1 MPGLFVESRELLPFD
16 GSALLHEGVM
26 DVGFAY
32 AAFDELLATNGWE
45 SHELVVFG
53 AKHPEPRLSTWHALD
68 GTSYTYSGLTRTAL
82 PFTPLL
88 ERLRGMCEE
97 LAGARFNAVL
107 VNLYRDGNDA
117 VGWHADDEPENGSE
131 PTIASV
137 SLGATRRF
145 DFRHRESGA
154 TVSADLEHGSVVVM
168 SGLSQECWVHRIAR
182 TKSPVG
188 RRINLTFRYVEAR
201 RSGA

>member
-1 MPGLFVESRELLPFD
+1 MPGLFVETRELLPFD
-16 GSALLHEGVM
+16 GSALLHEGAL
-26 DVGFAY
+26 DASTAD

-68 GTSYTYSGLTRTAL
+68 GTPYTYSGLTRVAQ

-88 ERLRGMCEE
+88 ERLRNMCEE
-97 LAGARFNAVL
+97 FAGARFNAVL
-107 VNLYRDGNDA
+107 VNLYRDGNDG
-117 VGWHADDEPENGSE
+117 VGWHADDEPENGTE

-145 DFRHRESGA
+145 DFRHRESG
-154 TVSADLEHGSVVVM
+154 TTLSADLEHGSVVVM

-201 RSGA
+201 RSGS

>member
-1 MPGLFVESRELLPFD
+1 MPGLFLESRELLPFD
-16 GSALLHEGVM
+16 GSALLHEGVL
-26 DVGFAY
+26 DASSAD
-32 AAFDELLATNGWE
+32 AAFDELLETNWWE

-53 AKHPEPRLSTWHALD
+53 AKHPEPRLSTWHAID

-117 VGWHADDEPENGSE
+117 VGWHADDEPENGTE

-145 DFRHRESGA
+145 DFRHRESGT
-154 TVSADLEHGSVVVM
+154 TVSANLEHGSVVVM
-168 SGLSQECWVHRIAR
+168 SGLSQACWVHRIAR
-182 TKSPVG
+182 TKVPVG
-188 RRINLTFRYVEAR
+188 RRINLTFRFVESIGSAR
-201 RSGA
+201 

>member
-1 MPGLFVESRELLPFD
+1 MPGLFVETRELLPFD
-16 GSALLHEGVM
+16 GSALLREGM
-26 DVGFAY
+26 LDPTTAD
-32 AAFDELLATNGWE
+32 AAFAELLATNEWE

-53 AKHPEPRLSTWHALD
+53 AKHSEPRLSTWHALD
-68 GTSYTYSGLTRTAL
+68 GTSYTYSGLTREAR

-88 ERLRGMCEE
+88 DRLRILCEDVS
-97 LAGARFNAVL
+97 GARFNAVL

-117 VGWHADDEPENGSE
+117 VGWHADDEPENGTE

-145 DFRHRESGA
+145 DFRHRESGT

-168 SGLSQECWVHRIAR
+168 SGLSQECWMHRIAR

-188 RRINLTFRYVEAR
+188 QRINLTFRLVERR